1 MEYKIYKLTFPNGVH
16 FGKNSLESTQYVFQ
30 ADTFFSSLCIE
41 AIHRGEESL
50 ERLLAYV
57 KQDKLAF
64 SDALPYIGKEYY
76 IPKPMLHIENNNQ
89 GDSVIKKAFKKMA
102 FVPFSCFEEYL
113 RGELSK
119 EKAEGLGKLGYSQTK
134 VSAFVRGEDET
145 MPYRV
150 GIYYYRE
157 DCGLYLIVR
166 YGEETVQ
173 EFFEELLDGLAFSGI
188 GGKRNTGLG
197 RFDFFRYEVPVKMR
211 ERLEKTEGC
220 LMTLSVSLPTE
231 EELEAVLHEASYL
244 LEKRSGFVASE
255 SYAKEQMRKKD
266 LFVFQSGSCFNKS
279 FRGGVYDVSAGGR
292 HAVYRYAKPLFME
305 VT

>member
-102 FVPFSCFEEYL
+102 FVPFSPPSMIDEILAGLSALWIRSWVLLVHWRTSMFSL
-113 RGELSK
+113 RSSRTIPMIREPFTPIHAPIGSILS
-119 EKAEGLGKLGYSQTK
+119 
-134 VSAFVRGEDET
+134 
-145 MPYRV
+145 
-150 GIYYYRE
+150 
-157 DCGLYLIVR
+157 
-166 YGEETVQ
+166 
-173 EFFEELLDGLAFSGI
+173 
-188 GGKRNTGLG
+188 
-197 RFDFFRYEVPVKMR
+197 
-211 ERLEKTEGC
+211 
-220 LMTLSVSLPTE
+220 
-231 EELEAVLHEASYL
+231 SYD
-244 LEKRSGFVASE
+244 STAT
-255 SYAKEQMRKKD
+255 
-266 LFVFQSGSCFNKS
+266 
-279 FRGGVYDVSAGGR
+279 FRGV
-292 HAVYRYAKPLFME
+292 KPCLGSSF
-305 VT
+305 